1 MRLRTLSAAA
11 ALAGAVMTVASAAYA
26 ADPMAATYANTVV
39 SKDEATGVSSRLM
52 FNKDGS
58 YTGQVAGQDGKP
70 VSFTGTWTLKD
81 GDKTICLSAAA
92 APGAKE
98 VPRASC
104 SPLMAHNV
112 GDSWKVTTDQKQ
124 TFDVSII
131 AGR

>member
-1 MRLRTLSAAA
+1 MRVRTLSAAA
-11 ALAGAVMTVASAAYA
+11 ALAGAVMIIAGAAYA
-26 ADPMAATYANTVV
+26 GDPMAATYANTVV

-58 YTGQVAGQDGKP
+58 YTGQTVGQDGKP

-92 APGAKE
+92 AAGAKE
-98 VPRASC
+98 APKASC

-124 TFDVSII
+124 TFDVSIV